1 MRDDF
6 AREEHLDY
14 GEIYRR
20 GGENLGG
27 EDFALFKCPFC
38 DCVYLMDYEV
48 PTVYFD
54 GLDLSRRA
62 DPTPS
67 FHCVGCG
74 QRLPDDKA
82 WVGENPAPKF
92 RVSWEL
98 LAGSDWAWTVARLR
112 ESDD

>member
-6 AREEHLDY
+6 AREEYLDY
-14 GEIYRR
+14 DEIYRR
-20 GGENLGG
+20 GGENLGD

-48 PTVYFD
+48 PSIYFD
-54 GLDLSRRA
+54 ALDLS
-62 DPTPS
+62 
-67 FHCVGCG
+67 FHCAGCG

-92 RVSWEL
+92 RVPWEL
-98 LAGSDWAWTVARLR
+98 LARSDWAWTVARLR